1 MGVQVDGV
9 FQAVDSTSQ
18 VVFFSLQVIRL
29 KKKKKKHAPGLVLLE
44 L

>member
-29 KKKKKKHAPGLVLLE
+29 KKKIHAPGLVLLE